1 MATLSLE
8 ADSAWGFFNE
18 RICGVMDSEADI
30 LEFAGAS
37 FRSVWALE
45 LLLMLRRSRDRSW
58 DAVEILRELRSSQ
71 VAVIEA
77 LDNLTV
83 AGLVAAEGGDRY
95 RYSATGRLADAVGAR
110 TIGWLSVEDLN
121 RIAGAG
127 LCDACFSNRRPLE
140 PERPEDQLPLFQGG

>member
-18 RICGVMDSEADI
+18 RICRVMDSEADI

-77 LDNLTV
+77 LDNLIV
-83 AGLVAAEGGDRY
+83 AGLVVAEEGERY
-95 RYSATGRLADAVGAR
+95 RYSATGRLEDAVGALAQLYALKPAVVMR
-110 TIGWLSVEDLN
+110 QIVNSPSNAKLQILSDAF
-121 RIAGAG
+121 RIK
-127 LCDACFSNRRPLE
+127 DE
-140 PERPEDQLPLFQGG
+140 